1 MKPTTGQQKSLEIS
15 TLYVETLHIEKI
27 LFVLS
32 VPMLYKDIHMK
43 IIMGHALSKIFGG
56 GIIVFTPDKCKNM
69 EIWSCFK
76 NMSTL

>member
-1 MKPTTGQQKSLEIS
+1 MKVTTGQQKSLEIS

-43 IIMGHALSKIFGG
+43 IIMGHAFIQNLWRRNNSIH
-56 GIIVFTPDKCKNM
+56 TRQM
-69 EIWSCFK
+69 
-76 NMSTL
+76 